1 MLNKEHVQEMLSRAK
16 GNIRKANAKY
26 SKTRKIT
33 VRVLDIE
40 WLSSNFGELY
50 TTLAKAEND
59 ILFRNELIKIL
70 ITQQTYT
77 RQIFTRIFIP
87 YSIYNLLQFTFYSY
101 VMKEEFYGDKWR
113 NPWTRL
119 VGLLLVAF
127 EILFV
132 AVEVKQVK
140 DLSLRE
146 YVRNKWNWIEI
157 LTIFGN
163 TFILLQ
169 HGFKPFDISYSLLVS
184 LASVAIIF
192 LYMKL
197 FYWLRIFE
205 NLAYY
210 VRMVSETIYDIAY
223 FIILFVLCV
232 FSFAHA
238 VFVLNRNAVAEDQ
251 ELYGPSFGFRPT
263 DAIVN
268 QYLLGLGEFNTDN
281 FENSPNRVLIWIYF
295 ILATFLTNLTFL
307 NMLIAIMGDTYARVN
322 ENKQQEALKERT
334 YIYADYIWAITLKN
348 DFENKKYLYIATP
361 VAEEDGEGDEE
372 QAWEGGIAQLKKA
385 LRRHQR
391 QLKGYVEEQSNELGD
406 KQGAILKKL
415 NTLEQS
421 FEAKIA
427 EKDFKLS
434 EQVNKIVETNKSLA
448 EQNKV
453 LQD

>member
-184 LASVAIIF
+184 LASVAIML

-205 NLAYY
+205 KLAYY

-238 VFVLNRNAVAEDQ
+238 VFVLNRNATVEDQ
-251 ELYGPSFGFRPT
+251 ELYGTSFGFKPT

-268 QYLLGLGEFNTDN
+268 
-281 FENSPNRVLIWIYF
+281 
-295 ILATFLTNLTFL
+295 
-307 NMLIAIMGDTYARVN
+307 
-322 ENKQQEALKERT
+322 
-334 YIYADYIWAITLKN
+334 
-348 DFENKKYLYIATP
+348 
-361 VAEEDGEGDEE
+361 
-372 QAWEGGIAQLKKA
+372 
-385 LRRHQR
+385 
-391 QLKGYVEEQSNELGD
+391 
-406 KQGAILKKL
+406 
-415 NTLEQS
+415 
-421 FEAKIA
+421 
-427 EKDFKLS
+427 
-434 EQVNKIVETNKSLA
+434 
-448 EQNKV
+448 
-453 LQD
+453 